1 MQHCGSGICVSTATR
16 IKLPGGS
23 QVVDFKRGGGT
34 GDVGHGKLSFLER
47 NSATAKMA
55 KFFTPGQ
62 INEFKEC
69 FSLYDKKQKGKID
82 AKDLITV
89 MRCLGTSPTFGEIER
104 HLQVQKIDLMFVL
117 CSRLEKTG
125 EVDFSTF
132 LTMMHRQMQQEDPKT
147 EILEALRMTDKQKK
161 GYIQASELRAK
172 LTMLGEKLTN
182 KEVDELFREANVK
195 SNGTINYEEF
205 TNMVTLPPVDY

>member
-1 MQHCGSGICVSTATR
+1 MHLNCLRWWT
-16 IKLPGGS
+16 LN
-23 QVVDFKRGGGT
+23 RGGGT
-34 GDVGHGKLSFLER
+34 ADAHHRQLFFLER
-47 NSATAKMA
+47 NTATAKMA
-55 KFFTPGQ
+55 KFFTPVQ

-69 FSLYDKKQKGKID
+69 FSLYDKKQKGKIVV
-82 AKDLITV
+82 KDLITV

-104 HLQVQKIDLMFVL
+104 HLQVHKI
-117 CSRLEKTG
+117 EKSG
-125 EVDFSTF
+125 ELDFSTF

-182 KEVDELFREANVK
+182 KEVDELFKEANVK
-195 SNGTINYEEF
+195 SNGTVNYEEF
-205 TNMVTLPPVDY
+205 TQMVTLPPVDY